1 MSSLNQGATN
11 MLLSFVIPCY
21 RSEHTIRKVIDEIK
35 TTVAARDGYE
45 YEIICIN
52 DCSPD
57 GVFEQLEALAAEDSR
72 IKVIDLAK
80 NMGKHAAVLAGY
92 AIAKGEYVVNL
103 DDDFQSPVYN
113 LWQLVDPLIKDQ
125 CDVATANYKEKKQA
139 WWKNIGSN
147 FNHFISGFLLDK
159 PKDLRFDNFNAM
171 KLFVAKEMMK
181 YKNPYP
187 FIDGLIVRTTNR
199 IMAVEMEERDRADDK
214 TTGYTFKKSVDL
226 FLNNFTSFSVKP
238 LRISTSVGV
247 AAAVLGF
254 IWAIV
259 TFIRKILNPAVE
271 IGYTSMLIIILLM
284 GGLILMSLGMLGEYI
299 GRIYICMNA
308 SPQYVVKK
316 TINID
321 GVTDDKGE

>member
-1 MSSLNQGATN
+1 
-11 MLLSFVIPCY
+11 MLISFVIPCY
-21 RSEHTIRKVIDEIK
+21 RSEYTISKVVDEIK
-35 TTVAARDGYE
+35 ATIAMRDGYD

-57 GVFEQLEALAAEDSR
+57 GVYDVLVRLAESDRR

-92 AIAKGEYVVNL
+92 AVASGEYVVNL

-113 LWQLVDPLIKDQ
+113 LWQLIDPLEKDL
-125 CDVATANYKEKKQA
+125 CDVVTANYIEKKQA

-147 FNHFISGFLLDK
+147 FNHLISGLLLDK

-171 KLFVAKEMMK
+171 KLFVAKEMIK

-187 FIDGLIVRTTNR
+187 FLDGLIVRTTNR
-199 IMAVEMEERDRADDK
+199 IMAIEMEERNRADDRK
-214 TTGYTFKKSVDL
+214 TGYTLKKSINL

-238 LRISTSVGV
+238 LRVSTGVGLV
-247 AAAVLGF
+247 AAIMGF

-259 TFIRKILNPAVE
+259 TFVRKIINPAVE
-271 IGYTSMLIIILLM
+271 IGYTSMLIIILII
-284 GGLILMSLGMLGEYI
+284 GGLILISLGMLGEYI
-299 GRIYICMNA
+299 GRIYICLNA
-308 SPQYVVKK
+308 SQQYVIKK

-321 GVTDDKGE
+321 CMDDNY

>member
-1 MSSLNQGATN
+1 MCRIKGER
-11 MLLSFVIPCY
+11 MLISFVIPCY
-21 RSEHTIRKVIDEIK
+21 RSEYTITKVIDEIK
-35 TTVAARDGYE
+35 TTVAMRDEYD

-57 GVFEQLEALAAEDSR
+57 GVYNVLENLAKTDR
-72 IKVIDLAK
+72 QIKVIDLAK
-80 NMGKHAAVLAGY
+80 NMGKHSAVLAGY
-92 AIAKGEYVVNL
+92 AVASGEIVVNL
-103 DDDFQSPVYN
+103 DDDFQSPIYN
-113 LWQLVDPLIKDQ
+113 LWQLIEPLEKDL
-125 CDVATANYKEKKQA
+125 CDVVTANYKKKKQA

-187 FIDGLIVRTTNR
+187 FLDGLIVRTTNR
-199 IMAVEMEERDRADDK
+199 IMAIEMEERNRADDK
-214 TTGYTFKKSVDL
+214 KTGYTLKKSINL

-238 LRISTSVGV
+238 LRLSTSIGV
-247 AAAVLGF
+247 IAAMAGF

-259 TFIRKILNPAVE
+259 TFIRKIINPAVE
-271 IGYTSMLIIILLM
+271 IGYTSMLIIILIM
-284 GGLILMSLGMLGEYI
+284 GGLILMGLGMLGEYI
-299 GRIYICMNA
+299 GRIYICLNA

-321 GVTDDKGE
+321 YKDDNTE